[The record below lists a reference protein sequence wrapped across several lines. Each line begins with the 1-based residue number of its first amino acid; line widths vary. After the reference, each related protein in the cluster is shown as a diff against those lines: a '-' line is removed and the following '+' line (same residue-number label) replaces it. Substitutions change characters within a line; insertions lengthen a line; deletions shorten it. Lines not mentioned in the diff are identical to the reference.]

1 MSKEQEITR
10 EQLEEIVAEAVR
22 DYMPGRSGAKFLDF
36 FKGKGGRFRQSG
48 GDGDNEKEDPF
59 GRKKKSTDTDTDGK
73 EAPSGEK
80 AKAGDSGEEQS
91 AVGYPGTEEGGEE
104 EKKSALPKE
113 TPMSVMKKQKNVVV
127 GQGGQ
132 KEAPLVMH
140 IQKMGLSQSTAQA
153 IAKRV
158 GQYLQQRKI
167 PIAEVIKRLDE
178 ATDVSRIKSSM
189 FGKMRL
195 VTGKNVKPE
204 TKKKEASYVLAI
216 HNVAKSKDPEK
227 FRKFLMKRYGG
238 AADVKGM
245 PEEDLK
251 QLMQYVLTSPEF
263 KKYHKASFDYR
274 QGRAAEKEQGRQSV
288 RALGK
293 DKGVVGKIVS
303 RFVGDNQELINK
315 DPGLKATLD
324 DPVKFN
330 KLAKSIRDMLRRQL
344 KRRGYEAAQIKNVLE
359 SVEPTLTLLREQRS

>member
-1 MSKEQEITR
+1 MITKEQIEEELILA
-10 EQLEEIVAEAVR
+10 LEELENSEELTELNPLKSASNWLQR
-22 DYMPGRSGAKFLDF
+22 LKGRRRSTGSGD
-36 FKGKGGRFRQSG
+36 GEGDEGTG
-48 GDGDNEKEDPF
+48 GDDRRRQAQRQAAGGE
-59 GRKKKSTDTDTDGK
+59 
-73 EAPSGEK
+73 SG
-80 AKAGDSGEEQS
+80 
-91 AVGYPGTEEGGEE
+91 EGGEGGQGGE
-104 EKKSALPKE
+104 GGEGALSKD
-113 TPMSVMKKQKNVVV
+113 TPISVMKKQKNVVV

-167 PIAEVIKRLDE
+167 PIAEVVTRLDE
-178 ATDVSRIKSSM
+178 SLFSDVTSHM
-189 FGKMRL
+189 LGKMRIDL
-195 VTGKNVKPE
+195 KTPRPSDKARANY
-204 TKKKEASYVLAI
+204 AMAA
-216 HNVAKSKDPEK
+216 HQVAKKGDPEK
-227 FRKFLMKRYGG
+227 FRSFVMKRVEPRSQNIAKIMQG
-238 AADVKGM
+238 AD
-245 PEEDLK
+245 EEMLK
-251 QLMQYVLTSPEF
+251 KLMNYILTSDKMKAYHELG
-263 KKYHKASFDYR
+263 KKYRETKA
-274 QGRAAEKEQGRQSV
+274 GEKEQGRQSV

-293 DKGVVGKIVS
+293 DKGAIGKIVS
-303 RFVGDNQELINK
+303 RFVGDNQQLISK